1 MKILAASLEQAA
13 PHWLTCVGHDKQIYA
28 YLEETHKFHY
38 SHPLDMDYFWDMEL
52 TYTEISANAAVE
64 LINQGIGQK
73 KGMSEWGHERLVNS
87 DLFLTPDEVLGEA
100 TRYLRR

>member
-1 MKILAASLEQAA
+1 MKILAASSEQYP
-13 PHWLTCVGHDKQIYA
+13 PHWLVCVGRDKQIYA

-52 TYTEISANAAVE
+52 NYAEISADTAVE
-64 LINQGIGQK
+64 LINQGIGQQK
-73 KGMSEWGHERLVNS
+73 EISEWGRERLVNS

-100 TRYLRR
+100 TQNLLR